1 MEPGISDQK
10 RCAQGIEAQA
20 PRLTVQFYVRRTTS
34 TFTNGDVK
42 LTIRDM
48 SSDSLSSS
56 IAASNLGW
64 RSLPPQRTVRV
75 APLLTLP
82 DLLREFGVTP
92 GPFLRRFGLSESAL
106 SHPDNT
112 IPFDTMGHL
121 LKACAR
127 ATACP
132 HFGLLLGQRSDASAF
147 GALGFFIR
155 NAPDVATALK
165 ELVMHLD
172 LHDRGA
178 TSFLN
183 VAEQTTVL
191 GYKLCQ
197 PDMEGS
203 DQIND
208 GALAVAWNMMR
219 ALCGPEWLPV
229 QVQFRRAPPG
239 ESGVWQR
246 FFQAPL
252 LFNAEHAAL
261 VFDTSFLT
269 RKVHLADPL
278 LRHYFMQRI
287 VEMRRYSDLSLQE
300 KAHQALL
307 LLIGSQRCT
316 LDQLA
321 NSFSM
326 HPRTLNRRLRD
337 AGTSFRELHHRARH
351 ETARSLLRDSGNS
364 IEAIATLLGYSRAS
378 AFNRAF
384 ALWEGVPPANWR
396 KRAVGK

>member
-1 MEPGISDQK
+1 
-10 RCAQGIEAQA
+10 
-20 PRLTVQFYVRRTTS
+20 
-34 TFTNGDVK
+34 
-42 LTIRDM
+42 M
-48 SSDSLSSS
+48 SADSHSSS
-56 IAASNLGW
+56 VAVSDLGW
-64 RSLPPQRTVRV
+64 RPTPPQGSVRV
-75 APLLTLP
+75 APLLAIP
-82 DLLREFGVTP
+82 DLLRDFGVAP
-92 GPFLRRFGLSESAL
+92 GSLLRQCGLSDGAL
-106 SHPDNT
+106 GHPENT
-112 IPFDTMGHL
+112 MPFDTLGRL
-121 LKACAR
+121 LKTCAL
-127 ATACP
+127 ATGCP
-132 HFGLLLGQRSDASAF
+132 HFGLLLGQRSNASAF

-155 NAPDVATALK
+155 NAPNVGTALK
-165 ELVMHLD
+165 DLVTHLD

-178 TSFLN
+178 ASFLE
-183 VAEQTTVL
+183 VSEQTTVL
-191 GYKLCQ
+191 GYELCQ
-197 PDMEGS
+197 PDTEGS

-219 ALCGPEWLPV
+219 TLCGPEWLPV
-229 QVQFRRAPPG
+229 QVQFRRAPPEEIG
-239 ESGVWQR
+239 AWQR

-252 LFNAEHAAL
+252 RFNADHTAL
-261 VFDTSFLT
+261 VFNTSFLT
-269 RKVHLADPL
+269 QKVHLADPL

-300 KAHQALL
+300 QAHQALL